1 MDINDII
8 MLANNK
14 EYLLLDDA
22 ILEKNR
28 YFLAVQV
35 VNDEPTNNYLFF
47 KHISD
52 KNDDYVEE
60 VKEDNIKNALLGI
73 FTINYS
79 DMTEDYIKDNQ
90 L

>member
-35 VNDEPTNNYLFF
+35 INDEPTNNYLFF

-52 KNDDYVEE
+52 KND
-60 VKEDNIKNALLGI
+60 G
-73 FTINYS
+73 
-79 DMTEDYIKDNQ
+79 
-90 L
+90 